1 MFATGTPQSPVASLE
16 KYILKRNKETDRLFL
31 QPRNSFI
38 ENDIE
43 MNLLEKILYSI
54 SCRI

>member
-54 SCRI
+54 S